1 LRSSVIA
8 HPVGLA
14 YRQHLAFGAAVEDR
28 IGRLLG
34 AKARQ
39 ASAFRHPLSFH
50 DLGCRERRRSDRPD
64 LAGAHQIG
72 EGRQGLLDVGLGR
85 GPIDDLLRLAA
96 LYLSAVS
103 MKLMPKSKALWMM
116 RMQSSWSGLP
126 GPPNIIAPK
135 Q

>member
-85 GPIDDLLRLAA
+85 GP
-96 LYLSAVS
+96 

-116 RMQSSWSGLP
+116 RMQSLWSGLP